1 MTKEEI
7 KNRIKKLRKLIDYHG
22 KLYYTFDEP
31 VLSDSAYDALRKEL
45 EKLEKKHP
53 ELTLSNSPT
62 QKIGGKPL
70 DKFVKVLHK
79 FPMFSFNDAFSEKEV
94 DEWLKR
100 LENYLGETQINADK
114 PRIDTDVKKINV
126 CLSQNQNKSIPLFY
140 CELKIDGL
148 AIELIYEN
156 GKLIQGATRGDGKI
170 GEDITQ
176 NIMNIELIPKELV
189 QLDKWEVPK
198 KLVIRGEIFISLKEF
213 EKINKEQEKNG
224 QKLYANTRNLAA
236 GSVRQLDPVIS
247 ASRKLQSF
255 QYDVVEG
262 LDVKT
267 HDEKHKIL
275 ASWGFNINK
284 HNKTA
289 KNLKEVFEF
298 RDYWDKHRQNLD
310 YEIDGVVVIL
320 NNNDLFDKAG
330 VVGKAPRGAIAYK
343 FSPRQ
348 ATTIVE
354 DIKIQVGRTG
364 VLTPVANLKPV
375 EVCGVIISHATL
387 HNFDEIERLDVKIG
401 DTVVVERSGD
411 VIPKIIQVIKE
422 LRPQNAKKIFLPKKC
437 PVDGA
442 SLIREGVLLKCS
454 NPRCGA
460 KNRNLIIHFVS
471 RLAFNIRGLGDK
483 IVDRFL
489 DEGLI
494 AGPADIFSLKKGD
507 ISSLERFGEKSA
519 DNLIKEVEK
528 AKEITLEK
536 FIYAIGILH
545 VGEETAKSLAMLLQK
560 RNKEKNQIYI
570 VPKQILNI
578 FSEISVEELRDVNDI
593 GEVVAKSVCG
603 WFLDQHNIKMMEDL
617 DDLGVVTKV
626 AKDKKGGIFKGFYVC
641 LTGSLNSMSRQR
653 AKEIIEKNGGHSQ
666 SDVTQKTN
674 ILIAGEDPGS
684 KLKKAQEFGIEIWD
698 EKRFLNKIEK

>member
-1 MTKEEI
+1 MTKEEL
-7 KNRIKKLRKLIDYHG
+7 KNRIEKLRKLVDYHG
-22 KLYYTFDEP
+22 TLYYTFDEP

-45 EKLEKKHP
+45 EELEEKNP
-53 ELTLSNSPT
+53 ELIVSNSPS

-94 DEWLKR
+94 EEWSKR
-100 LENYLGETQINADK
+100 LEKYLGIA
-114 PRIDTDVKKINV
+114 RIYTVKKKKMN
-126 CLSQNQNKSIPLFY
+126 LDALPMFY

-156 GKLIQGATRGDGKI
+156 GRLVQGLTRGDGKI

-176 NIMNIELIPKELV
+176 NIMNIELIPKELI
-189 QLDKWEVPK
+189 QLDKWEIPK
-198 KLVIRGEIFISLKEF
+198 KIVVRGEVFVSLKEF
-213 EKINKEQEKNG
+213 EKINKEQEING

-255 QYDVVEG
+255 EYDVVEG

-267 HDEKHKIL
+267 HEEKHKIL

-284 HNKTA
+284 HNKIA
-289 KNLKEVFEF
+289 KNLEDVFRF

-320 NNNDLFDKAG
+320 NDNDLFEKAG
-330 VVGKAPRGAIAYK
+330 VAGKAPRGAVAYK

-375 EVCGVIISHATL
+375 EVSGVMISHATL

-442 SLIREGVLLKCS
+442 SLVREGVLLKCS

-460 KNRNLIIHFVS
+460 KNRNLILHFVS
-471 RLAFNIRGLGDK
+471 RLAFNIRGLG
-483 IVDRFL
+483 
-489 DEGLI
+489 G
-494 AGPADIFSLKKGD
+494 
-507 ISSLERFGEKSA
+507 
-519 DNLIKEVEK
+519 
-528 AKEITLEK
+528 
-536 FIYAIGILH
+536 
-545 VGEETAKSLAMLLQK
+545 
-560 RNKEKNQIYI
+560 
-570 VPKQILNI
+570 
-578 FSEISVEELRDVNDI
+578 
-593 GEVVAKSVCG
+593 
-603 WFLDQHNIKMMEDL
+603 
-617 DDLGVVTKV
+617 
-626 AKDKKGGIFKGFYVC
+626 
-641 LTGSLNSMSRQR
+641 
-653 AKEIIEKNGGHSQ
+653 
-666 SDVTQKTN
+666 
-674 ILIAGEDPGS
+674 
-684 KLKKAQEFGIEIWD
+684 
-698 EKRFLNKIEK
+698 